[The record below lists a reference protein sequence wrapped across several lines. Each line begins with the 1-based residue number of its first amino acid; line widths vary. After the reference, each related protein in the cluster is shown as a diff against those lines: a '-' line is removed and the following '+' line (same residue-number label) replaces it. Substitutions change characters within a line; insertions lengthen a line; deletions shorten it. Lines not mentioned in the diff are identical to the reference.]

1 MAGRPAPT
9 GPLDPADRPAE
20 SSGPGGRVPLP
31 CRAPRTRPAL
41 SPVCEALGSPT
52 ALLAPGAVA
61 AGCGRRTVEAP
72 RASRPPAATPGR
84 PRRGTNPRAARRARR
99 SHEYRDAGAR
109 RPRSP
114 VGSSGPP
121 GRDPPSPADPPAGR
135 GGARGHRGPGRGI
148 RRGYARRGVP
158 RPGDF
163 LCRLAVSARRPGF
176 APLVAET
183 TVLAG
188 CTSGS
193 PVDPDDSGRRAF
205 GGTLREG
212 VQRLASRVRSSSSPR
227 PCPFRTLSAATSPAA
242 CSSVCSPT
250 CTPPWGSPCCIPPAG
265 RGRTPSRPGAG
276 RTPGRSSGRPALSPP
291 ARRSGRSKGRP
302 RHTGD
307 PAAGR

>member
-1 MAGRPAPT
+1 MAGRPAPA

-31 CRAPRTRPAL
+31 CRAPRTRPAP
-41 SPVCEALGSPT
+41 SPVCEAPGSPT

-114 VGSSGPP
+114 VGPSGPP

-163 LCRLAVSARRPGF
+163 LRRLAVSARRPGF

-212 VQRLASRVRSSSSPR
+212 VQRLASRVRFVVLAQAVSHPHAQCRDIARRLQQRLLTGLHPS
-227 PCPFRTLSAATSPAA
+227 LGVALLH
-242 CSSVCSPT
+242 
-250 CTPPWGSPCCIPPAG
+250 PAG
-265 RGRTPSRPGAG
+265 RAGQDAFSSWGRQDTGEVVGPPGPVAPRASVRPVQGPS
-276 RTPGRSSGRPALSPP
+276 PAH
-291 ARRSGRSKGRP
+291 R
-302 RHTGD
+302 
-307 PAAGR
+307 